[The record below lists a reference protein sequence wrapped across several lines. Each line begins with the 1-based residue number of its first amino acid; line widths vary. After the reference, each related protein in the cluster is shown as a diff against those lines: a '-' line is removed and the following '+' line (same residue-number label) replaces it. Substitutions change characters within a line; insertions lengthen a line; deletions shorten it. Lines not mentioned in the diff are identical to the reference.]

1 MRLKTNSFI
10 NEKIISPRLF
20 YTSFTYFYPKSIQ
33 SMLRVILSV
42 ILLLF
47 FFTSKAQ
54 LKEVFSE
61 LDEAINKEWYYVQ
74 KKEQHIDSLKSQLKQ
89 IAKGQNNEAQYQLF
103 RSIADEYTVY
113 VFDSAML
120 YYRKAIDMA
129 YKVNSS
135 KYIAHTLSNY
145 GHLLVSVGYYKEAID
160 TLNRVDVSYLKGEDI
175 QEFFSYK
182 VRAYYDIADYIKDDF
197 YSPNYRQIANA
208 FVDSVSKYAVEG
220 TIKPVLT
227 KALYYLVNWK
237 PDSSSY
243 YFQYAY
249 DNLSPDLHQ
258 QAVIHSSLGFIN
270 VEEGNKQSGIEHL
283 VKSAIADIKNVTKE
297 ATSLRVLSRYLYQDG
312 EVQKAYKY
320 VLQAKKDAELFGSKQ
335 RILEVS
341 EIFPAIEGAK
351 LIEEERKKET
361 AVKYAW
367 IVSLVIVVVLLFLI
381 VLYRQLFN
389 LRKIWISITKSNKEL
404 KVLNNQLNEANR
416 IKEKYIGHFFNTSS
430 GYINQLEDISK
441 ALNNLLIANNPNK
454 LKSVLKK
461 INPRKEREQLF
472 HNFDEVFLSLF
483 PDFIEKVESIV
494 LPENKYVLKSGQLL
508 NTELRILALIRLGI
522 TDNETIAHVLDV
534 SINTIYTYKTKAKN
548 KSVLS
553 TEDFFNRLNDI
564 KSVV

>member
-1 MRLKTNSFI
+1 
-10 NEKIISPRLF
+10 
-20 YTSFTYFYPKSIQ
+20 
-33 SMLRVILSV
+33 MLRVILSV
-42 ILLLF
+42 ILFLF
-47 FFTSKAQ
+47 LMTSFAQ
-54 LKEVFSE
+54 QKDVFSE
-61 LDEAINKEWYYVQ
+61 LDKAINKEWYYVQ
-74 KKEQHIDSLKSQLKQ
+74 IKEQRIDSLKSLLQQKTFIHNQ
-89 IAKGQNNEAQYQLF
+89 KEQYQLY
-103 RSIADEYTVY
+103 RRIADEYTVY
-113 VFDSAML
+113 VFDSAMC

-129 YKVNSS
+129 YNVNNPAS
-135 KYIAHTLSNY
+135 IAQTLSNY

-160 TLNRVDVSYLKGEDI
+160 TLNKVDIEQLKGEDI
-175 QEFFSYK
+175 QEYYSYK
-182 VRAYYDIADYIKDDF
+182 VRAYYDLADYIKDDF
-197 YSPNYRQIANA
+197 YSPQYRQIANA
-208 FVDSVSKYAVEG
+208 YVDSVSKYAVEG

-237 PDSSSY
+237 PDSSSF
-243 YFQYAY
+243 YFKYAY

-258 QAVIHSSLGFIN
+258 QAVIHSSLGFID
-270 VEEGNKQSGIEHL
+270 VEEGRRNSGIEHL
-283 VKSAIADIKNVTKE
+283 VNSAIADIKTVTKE

-320 VLQAKKDAELFGSKQ
+320 VQQAKKDADFFGSKQ

-361 AVKYAW
+361 AFKYAW
-367 IVSLVIVVVLLFLI
+367 IVSLLIVGVLLFLI
-381 VLYRQLFN
+381 IVYRQLFN

-404 KVLNNQLNEANR
+404 KVLNTQLNEANR

-430 GYINQLEDISK
+430 GYINKLEEISK
-441 ALNNLLIANNPNK
+441 ALNKLLSSNNPVK
-454 LKSVLKK
+454 LKTVLKK

-483 PDFIEKVESIV
+483 PDFIKEVDSFI

-522 TDNETIAHVLDV
+522 IDNETIAQVLDV

-548 KSVLS
+548 KSDLS
-553 TEDFFNRLNDI
+553 AEDFFKRLNDI
-564 KSVV
+564 KTVV